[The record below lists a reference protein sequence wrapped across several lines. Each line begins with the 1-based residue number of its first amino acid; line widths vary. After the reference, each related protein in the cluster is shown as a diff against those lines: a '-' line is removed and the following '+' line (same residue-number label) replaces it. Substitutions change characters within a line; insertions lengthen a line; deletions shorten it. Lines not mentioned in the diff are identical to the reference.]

1 MANGQ
6 EQQQDPTQLPQQ
18 QLETQQ
24 LTAQVP
30 QQEPFNLYQALGS
43 FNAPQMLQLKH
54 NIGIYRS
61 QKEIKRN
68 VGDDRFMELMSDVNA
83 GKTTLKA
90 AVDRSKNELTPAMKE
105 LDALLYKRNEAGEY
119 TATTDDFMIYRGR
132 HPNMLAKEVVR
143 WTSHRNA
150 IAKKEADQEKADLKL
165 RTDLSAE
172 IKGQMEN
179 DITNFTF
186 ASEGWTDYTI
196 LQHSIEA
203 SMKPY
208 FETHEFTKAFKTAT
222 VDGVEVYIP
231 KTTLTPKE
239 KKSLGEDHLKKLTLL
254 AEQLNYVRS
263 ETAKDISPGS
273 YNSGDQNGVLKAL
286 SAISNLVP
294 AEYLRKKIG
303 YINPSTGQMI
313 PTLGKGLD
321 PQTLRRYFFDE
332 LQAHFTRGKNHINKI
347 KRHVRTPGLEQPE
360 QQQEQQGEEYQT
372 ITNAEEWEALAPGTT
387 YIDPNGNVK
396 TKQ

>member
-1 MANGQ
+1 MANEQ

-18 QLETQQ
+18 QLTTQI
-24 LTAQVP
+24 P

-105 LDALLYKRNEAGEY
+105 LDALLYKRDEAGEY

-208 FETHEFTKAFKTAT
+208 FETHEFTKAFKTAK

-231 KTTLTPKE
+231 KTTLTPEE
-239 KKSLGEDHLKKLTLL
+239 KKLLGEDHLEKLKLL

-273 YNSGDQNGVLKAL
+273 YNSGDQYGVLKAL

-303 YINPSTGQMI
+303 YINPSTGQMM

-321 PQTLRRYFFDE
+321 EDTLRKYFFGE
-332 LQAHFTRGKNHINKI
+332 LQGHFTRGKNHLNKI
-347 KRHVRTPGLEQPE
+347 QRYVRDPMLGEEEDQPE
-360 QQQEQQGEEYQT
+360 QQQEEYVT
-372 ITNAEEWEALAPGTT
+372 ITTGAEFDALPSGTT
-387 YIDPNGNVK
+387 FRDPEGK
-396 TKQ
+396 LRTKP